1 MLSTDALHISTLILY
16 IYVNLQ
22 HILPHSQ
29 CSSHY
34 LRSSELKKIW
44 ILFKIFLGNVQ
55 SLKTIFEYKKFFE
68 R

>member
-34 LRSSELKKIW
+34 LRSSELKKKW
-44 ILFKIFLGNVQ
+44 ILLKILLVLGNVQ
-55 SLKTIFEYKKFFE
+55 SL
-68 R
+68 

>member
-22 HILPHSQ
+22 HILTHSQ

-34 LRSSELKKIW
+34 IRSSELKKKW
-44 ILFKIFLGNVQ
+44 ILLKILLGNVQ
-55 SLKTIFEYKKFFE
+55 SL
-68 R
+68 

>member
-22 HILPHSQ
+22 HILTHSQ
-29 CSSHY
+29 CASHY
-34 LRSSELKKIW
+34 LRSSELKKKMDFIKN
-44 ILFKIFLGNVQ
+44 I
-55 SLKTIFEYKKFFE
+55 S

>member
-34 LRSSELKKIW
+34 LRSSELKKKMDFIKN
-44 ILFKIFLGNVQ
+44 IT
-55 SLKTIFEYKKFFE
+55 ST

>member
-34 LRSSELKKIW
+34 LRSSELKKKW
-44 ILFKIFLGNVQ
+44 ILLKIFLGNVQ
-55 SLKTIFEYKKFFE
+55 SL
-68 R
+68 

>member
-29 CSSHY
+29 CSSYY
-34 LRSSELKKIW
+34 LRSSELKKKW
-44 ILFKIFLGNVQ
+44 ILLKILLVLGNVQ
-55 SLKTIFEYKKFFE
+55 SL
-68 R
+68 

>member
-34 LRSSELKKIW
+34 LRSSELKKNG
-44 ILFKIFLGNVQ
+44 F
-55 SLKTIFEYKKFFE
+55 Y
-68 R
+68 

>member
-22 HILPHSQ
+22 HILTHSQ

-34 LRSSELKKIW
+34 LRSSELKKKMDFIKN
-44 ILFKIFLGNVQ
+44 I
-55 SLKTIFEYKKFFE
+55 T